1 MRALRVIAELE
12 AAREAIAPEGEIFG
26 RLRIA
31 APITFG
37 ATHLAPVLADL
48 AGRHP
53 KLHVHTAY
61 SDRFVDLV
69 GEGFDAAVRVNYLP
83 DSSRLESCPSTSRPS
98 PG

>member
-37 ATHLAPVLADL
+37 ATQLADL

-69 GEGFDAAVRVNYLP
+69 GKDCDAAVRGEL
-83 DSSRLESCPSTSRPS
+83 SSGFE
-98 PG
+98 